1 MGLAD
6 RRAALAA
13 RAKTGTIVAMQNL
26 TPPVATI
33 VPTTHTIH
41 GDTRTD
47 NYRWLQDKTS
57 AEVIAYLNAENDYTK
72 SVMEP
77 TEALQKTLY
86 DEMLSRIQE
95 TDLSV
100 PYKYG
105 DWLYYVRTEEGKQYP
120 IYCRKQGDEG
130 TEVVTLDVNEL
141 AEGEKFMS
149 VGAYAISDDG
159 NLLAYTTD
167 NTGFREY
174 TLRIKNLQAGELLP
188 DVIEKVDG
196 VSWAADSKTLFYVTE
211 DETKRPH
218 EIYRYVIGSPA
229 SGGGGGT
236 LIYAEPDA
244 LYRAFAYRSRD
255 KKFLFVGSASSTTTE
270 LHYLETDNPT
280 GELTVILPREE
291 NHEYYAEHRDG
302 LFYLR
307 TNKDALTFKL
317 IATPVSAPEPLH
329 WSDVIPYRPEVGLED
344 FDLFSGHLVASEQ
357 ADGLP
362 QLRVLDFSTGDEH
375 TINFPEP
382 TYSASSD
389 VNREFDTTIFRF
401 RYSSLV
407 TPLSV
412 FDYDLSSRE
421 RTLLKETPV
430 PGGWDRTQYV
440 SERLFA
446 TAGDGAKIPLS
457 IVRHKDT
464 PVDGTAACV
473 LYGYGSYGIIMPA
486 SFRTGIFSLL
496 DRGVVYAIG
505 HIRGGGEY
513 GKPWHDAAKLMFKK
527 NTFTDFIACADFLVE
542 QGHAD
547 REKLAI
553 MGGSAGG
560 LLMGAVVNLRP
571 DVAKLCLSYVPFVDV
586 INTML
591 DDTLPLTVGEYLEWG
606 NPNEPEPYAYMKSYS
621 PYDQLEA
628 KPYPTMLV
636 KTSLNDS
643 QVMYWEPAKYVAKLR
658 TLKTDSNPL
667 LLHCNMDAGHGG
679 ASGRYDA
686 LTEAAFDYAFLL
698 TQLGLV

>member
-1 MGLAD
+1 
-6 RRAALAA
+6 
-13 RAKTGTIVAMQNL
+13 MQNP

-57 AEVIAYLNAENDYTK
+57 ADVIAYLDAENAYTK

-77 TEALQKTLY
+77 TEALQTTLY
-86 DEMLSRIQE
+86 DEMLGRIQE

-105 DWLYYVRTEEGKQYP
+105 GWLYYVRTEEGKQYP
-120 IYCRKQGDEG
+120 IYCRKKSTDA
-130 TEVVTLDVNEL
+130 TEEITLDVNAL

-149 VGAYAISDDG
+149 VGVYAISDDG

-174 TLRIKNLQAGELLP
+174 TLRIKDLQTGEFLP

-196 VSWAADSKTLFYVTE
+196 VSWAADNKTLFYTTE

-218 EIYRYVIGSPA
+218 KIYRYAIGSV
-229 SGGGGGT
+229 GV
-236 LIYAEPDA
+236 LIYEEPDA

-255 KKFLFVGSASSTTTE
+255 KQFLFVGSVSSTTTE
-270 LHYLETDNPT
+270 FHYLERDNPA
-280 GELTVILPREE
+280 GELTMILPREE
-291 NHEYYAEHRDG
+291 NHEYYVEHRDG

-307 TNKDALTFKL
+307 TNKDAPTFKL

-329 WSDVIPYRPEVGLED
+329 WSEVLPYRPTVGLED
-344 FDLFSGHLVASEQ
+344 FDLFSGHLVTTEQ

-362 QLRVLDFSTGDEH
+362 QLRVLEFSSGDEH
-375 TINFPEP
+375 TITFPEP
-382 TYSASSD
+382 TYTVSGD
-389 VNREFDTTIFRF
+389 TNREYDTTTFRF

-407 TPLSV
+407 TPPSV
-412 FDYDLSSRE
+412 FDYDLRTRE

-430 PGGWDRTQYV
+430 LGGWNRLMYV
-440 SERLFA
+440 TERVFA
-446 TAGDGAKIPLS
+446 TAADGTKIPISL
-457 IVRHKDT
+457 VRHKDT
-464 PVDGTAACV
+464 AHNGDASGV
-473 LYGYGSYGIIMPA
+473 LYGYGSYGISMPA
-486 SFRTGIFSLL
+486 VFRSSIFSLL
-496 DRGVVYAIG
+496 DRGMVYAIA

-513 GKPWHDAAKLMFKK
+513 GKPWHDAAKLMVKT
-527 NTFTDFIACADFLVE
+527 NTFADFITCADFLVE
-542 QGHAD
+542 QGHVN

-560 LLMGAVVNLRP
+560 LLMGAVVNMRP
-571 DVAKLCLSYVPFVDV
+571 DVARVCLSYVPFVDV

-606 NPNEPEPYAYMKSYS
+606 NPNDPEAYAYMMSYS

-628 KPYPTMLV
+628 KPYPTMLI

-658 TLKTDSNPL
+658 TLKTDSNPF

-686 LTEAAFDYAFLL
+686 LHEAAFDYAFLL
-698 TQLGLV
+698 TQLGGAGQS

>member
-1 MGLAD
+1 
-6 RRAALAA
+6 
-13 RAKTGTIVAMQNL
+13 MQNL

-41 GDTRTD
+41 DDTRTD

-57 AEVIAYLNAENDYTK
+57 AEVIAYLDAENAYTK
-72 SVMEP
+72 SVVEP
-77 TEALQKTLY
+77 TEALQTTLY
-86 DEMLSRIQE
+86 DEMLGRIQE

-100 PYKYG
+100 PYPYG
-105 DWLYYVRTEEGKQYP
+105 GWLYYVRTEEGKQYP
-120 IYCRKQGDEG
+120 IYCRKKSADADE
-130 TEVVTLDVNEL
+130 VITLDVNLL

-174 TLRIKNLQAGELLP
+174 TLRIKNLQTGELLP

-196 VSWAADSKTLFYVTE
+196 VSWAADNKTLFYTTE

-218 EIYRYVIGSPA
+218 EIYRYELGGSA
-229 SGGGGGT
+229 T
-236 LIYAEPDA
+236 RIYEEPNA

-270 LHYLETDNPT
+270 MHYLEGDNPA
-280 GELTVILPREE
+280 GELTLVLPREE
-291 NHEYYAEHRDG
+291 NHEYYIEHRDG

-307 TNKDALTFKL
+307 TNKDAPTFKL

-329 WSDVIPYRPEVGLED
+329 WSEVIPYRPEVGLED
-344 FDLFSGHLVASEQ
+344 FDLFSGHFVASEQ
-357 ADGLP
+357 AEGLP
-362 QLRVLDFSTGDEH
+362 QLRVLDFANGEEH
-375 TINFPEP
+375 TITFPEP
-382 TYSASSD
+382 TYTVSGD
-389 VNREFDTTIFRF
+389 TNREFDTTTFRL

-407 TPLSV
+407 TPPSV
-412 FDYDLSSRE
+412 FDYDLSTRE

-430 PGGWDRTQYV
+430 LGGWDRALYV
-440 SERLFA
+440 TERVFA
-446 TAGDGAKIPLS
+446 TAADGTKIPISL
-457 IVRHKDT
+457 VRHKDT
-464 PVDGTAACV
+464 PTDGTAPGL

-486 SFRTGIFSLL
+486 VFRSGIFSLL
-496 DRGVVYAIG
+496 DRGVTYAIA

-513 GKPWHDAAKLMFKK
+513 GKPWHDAAKLMVKIK
-527 NTFTDFIACADFLVE
+527 TFTDFIDCADFLVA

-560 LLMGAVVNLRP
+560 LLMGAVVNMRP
-571 DVAKLCLSYVPFVDV
+571 DVAKLCMTYVPFVDV

-606 NPNEPEPYAYMKSYS
+606 NPNEPEAYAYMKSYS

-628 KPYPTMLV
+628 KDYPTMLV

-686 LTEAAFDYAFLL
+686 LKEAAFDYAFLL
-698 TQLGLV
+698 TQLGLVK